1 MLAHGPHLGPSFVI
15 SKQVAVGYQ
24 NRWLWDIKADGWLPA
39 GHQLAGLPAGLV
51 AGGWRATSG
60 LPAGHPSAAP
70 SATSPHPA
78 GHQPALWGGLL
89 T

>member
-1 MLAHGPHLGPSFVI
+1 MGVKTNVFFDPLMAHGHLRAIF
-15 SKQVAVGYQ
+15 
-24 NRWLWDIKADGWLPA
+24 WDIKADGWLPA

-60 LPAGHPSAAP
+60 LPAAPPSAAP